1 VLATLLL
8 PTTGTARIMGYDV
21 ATDTRAVRMTMSVI
35 LGGDRGLYNRISG
48 RENLAFFGML
58 AGVSRRDLRDR
69 VPTMLERVNLAEAAD
84 RRVETYSKGMRQR
97 LHVAIGLLSRPKVL
111 LLDEPTVGLDPLEA
125 DRLRDSIADLRGEGV
140 SILLTSHLLLDM
152 ERLADRVVMLDQGQV
167 TAEMPLAKFATLAGF
182 AAVVTVTYRGSLA
195 DVQRLLPAGAVV
207 DRHTEEAG
215 SSTLVLKLREWSG
228 DLFAALGRLV
238 DDVEV
243 EDIDVRPARLEE
255 AFATLSG
262 RAR

>member
-1 VLATLLL
+1 MPQAIELNSVSRTFTLA
-8 PTTGTARIMGYDV
+8 GADQGARHAAAADHRYGSIMGYDV

-111 LLDEPTVGLDPLEA
+111 LLDEPTVGLV
-125 DRLRDSIADLRGEGV
+125 RWKRTGC
-140 SILLTSHLLLDM
+140 
-152 ERLADRVVMLDQGQV
+152 V
-167 TAEMPLAKFATLAGF
+167 TRSPTY
-182 AAVVTVTYRGSLA
+182 AV
-195 DVQRLLPAGAVV
+195 
-207 DRHTEEAG
+207 
-215 SSTLVLKLREWSG
+215 
-228 DLFAALGRLV
+228 
-238 DDVEV
+238 
-243 EDIDVRPARLEE
+243 
-255 AFATLSG
+255 
-262 RAR
+262 RASASC

>member
-1 VLATLLL
+1 MLGVNGAGKTTLTKVLATLLL

-111 LLDEPTVGLDPLEA
+111 LLDEPTVGLV
-125 DRLRDSIADLRGEGV
+125 RWKRTGC
-140 SILLTSHLLLDM
+140 
-152 ERLADRVVMLDQGQV
+152 V
-167 TAEMPLAKFATLAGF
+167 TRSPTY
-182 AAVVTVTYRGSLA
+182 AV
-195 DVQRLLPAGAVV
+195 
-207 DRHTEEAG
+207 
-215 SSTLVLKLREWSG
+215 
-228 DLFAALGRLV
+228 
-238 DDVEV
+238 
-243 EDIDVRPARLEE
+243 
-255 AFATLSG
+255 
-262 RAR
+262 RASASC